1 MLDRLRDADVSGFCP
16 TGPHASACWCVA
28 DPPVSTCTVSPKD
41 EAGDHADLRP
51 EDDARWCRP
60 RGGYCPT
67 RRWPGACP
75 PGGQSSA
82 GILQQR
88 GLSRYEKGMK
98 SNAKSSVT
106 LPAEELELV
115 MKLKRRLRV
124 KSNVEVVRRGLRLL
138 QETTDRAA
146 LRESYR
152 QASDAV
158 RGRNASDRKEL
169 DGLID
174 EGID

>member
-1 MLDRLRDADVSGFCP
+1 M
-16 TGPHASACWCVA
+16 
-28 DPPVSTCTVSPKD
+28 
-41 EAGDHADLRP
+41 
-51 EDDARWCRP
+51 
-60 RGGYCPT
+60 
-67 RRWPGACP
+67 
-75 PGGQSSA
+75 
-82 GILQQR
+82 QQR
-88 GLSRYEKGMK
+88 GLLRYEKSMK

-158 RGRNASDRKEL
+158 RGQNASDMKEL

>member
-1 MLDRLRDADVSGFCP
+1 
-16 TGPHASACWCVA
+16 
-28 DPPVSTCTVSPKD
+28 
-41 EAGDHADLRP
+41 
-51 EDDARWCRP
+51 
-60 RGGYCPT
+60 
-67 RRWPGACP
+67 
-75 PGGQSSA
+75 
-82 GILQQR
+82 
-88 GLSRYEKGMK
+88 MK

-152 QASDAV
+152 RASDAV
-158 RGRNASDRKEL
+158 RNQNASDMKEL

>member
-1 MLDRLRDADVSGFCP
+1 
-16 TGPHASACWCVA
+16 
-28 DPPVSTCTVSPKD
+28 
-41 EAGDHADLRP
+41 
-51 EDDARWCRP
+51 
-60 RGGYCPT
+60 
-67 RRWPGACP
+67 
-75 PGGQSSA
+75 
-82 GILQQR
+82 
-88 GLSRYEKGMK
+88 MK

-158 RGRNASDRKEL
+158 RKQNASDMKEL

>member
-1 MLDRLRDADVSGFCP
+1 
-16 TGPHASACWCVA
+16 
-28 DPPVSTCTVSPKD
+28 
-41 EAGDHADLRP
+41 
-51 EDDARWCRP
+51 
-60 RGGYCPT
+60 
-67 RRWPGACP
+67 
-75 PGGQSSA
+75 
-82 GILQQR
+82 
-88 GLSRYEKGMK
+88 MK

-115 MKLKRRLRV
+115 LKLKRRLRV

-158 RGRNASDRKEL
+158 RKQNASDMKEL